1 MLLYLL
7 RDLSILSMFKH
18 EHPELK
24 LTHGYTRSEK
34 NWFEQIKTNLT
45 ETALHPG
52 GKDTM
57 VSSVHLV
64 LSWPPYIK
72 SWEHDNML
80 WPRDINSWERH
91 INSWE
96 CDIMSWPRDV
106 MLRELHIFVMYEL
119 CMPREILNL
128 MHKQTYVTIATRDY
142 Q

>member
-18 EHPELK
+18 EH
-24 LTHGYTRSEK
+24 
-34 NWFEQIKTNLT
+34 
-45 ETALHPG
+45 G

-96 CDIMSWPRDV
+96 CDIMSWP
-106 MLRELHIFVMYEL
+106 
-119 CMPREILNL
+119 
-128 MHKQTYVTIATRDY
+128 
-142 Q
+142 